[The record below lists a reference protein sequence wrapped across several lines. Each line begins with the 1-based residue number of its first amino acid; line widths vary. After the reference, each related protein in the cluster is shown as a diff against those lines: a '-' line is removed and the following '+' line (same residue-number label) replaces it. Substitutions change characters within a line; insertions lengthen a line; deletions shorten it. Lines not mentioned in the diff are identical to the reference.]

1 MTSLLLLTVVAA
13 RLRCYSP
20 AVVPDFPHGYKRDG
34 DKRQVPPESIWAQEE
49 AQLLD
54 MLSFGRDKNQHFLP
68 DIDSTQ
74 LSITSPIPSSAQLE
88 VRQRCR

>member
-1 MTSLLLLTVVAA
+1 VAA

-34 DKRQVPPESIWAQEE
+34 DKRQVPPESVWAQEE
-49 AQLLD
+49 AQLLG
-54 MLSFGRDKNQHFLP
+54 MLSFVRDKNQHCVP
-68 DIDSTQ
+68 DIDRTRF
-74 LSITSPIPSSAQLE
+74 SIASASPAQLE